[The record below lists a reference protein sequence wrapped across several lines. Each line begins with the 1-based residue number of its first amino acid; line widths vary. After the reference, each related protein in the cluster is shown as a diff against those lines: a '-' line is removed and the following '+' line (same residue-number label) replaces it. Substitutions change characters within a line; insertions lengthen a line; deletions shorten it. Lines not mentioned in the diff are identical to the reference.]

1 MSAKQVL
8 FNEDARKALKRGVD
22 ALANTVKITLGPKG
36 RNVVIDKGFGAP
48 TITND
53 GVTIAKEI
61 ELSDRAENM
70 GAEIIKEVATKTN
83 DVAGDGTTTA
93 TLLAQAI
100 ITEGL
105 KAISAGVNPMALK
118 RGLDQATESVI
129 KKLGEL
135 AIPISGNKKEEIA
148 QVATISAKDSVIGEK
163 IAEIIRKVGKDGVVT
178 VEESQTFGIDYDIV
192 EGLQFDRGY
201 VSHYMVTNAERMEA
215 VYDDATLLVID
226 KKISSVQEI
235 LPLLEKLAKTGKK
248 ELVIIAEDVEG
259 EALATLIVNKIRGS
273 FHALA
278 IKAPGFGDRRKEL
291 LQDVAVVTGATVITE
306 EVGLKLENTELEHLG
321 TARKVIATKDH
332 TTIVGGKGSK
342 SEIEK
347 RTQQLRTQIEKTDS
361 SYDKKNLEERL
372 AKLSGGVAVLR
383 VGAATEVEQ
392 KEKQH
397 RIEDAIAA
405 TKAAIEEGIV
415 PGGGVALIRTLSV
428 LDSLINKMT
437 KDEID
442 RDQLIGVEILRSALV
457 LPLWQIAENAGVSG
471 SVVVDTVKKQKGNM
485 GYNAA
490 TDTYEDLVKA
500 GIVDPKKVT
509 RSVLQNAVSAA
520 SMLLTTEA
528 IVTEIPEKKPPMP
541 EGGMGHG
548 GHMDY

>member
-1 MSAKQVL
+1 MAAKKVL

-22 ALANTVKITLGPKG
+22 ALANTVKVTLGPKG
-36 RNVVIDKGFGAP
+36 RNVVLDKGFGAP

-61 ELSDRAENM
+61 ELEDKAENM
-70 GAEIIKEVATKTN
+70 GAEIVKEVATKTN

-105 KAISAGVNPMALK
+105 KSISAGSNPMALK
-118 RGLDQATESVI
+118 RGLDQAMEAVI
-129 KKLGEL
+129 KKLGDL

-148 QVATISAKDSVIGEK
+148 QVATISAKDVLIGQK
-163 IAEIIRKVGKDGVVT
+163 IAEVIHKVGKDGVVT
-178 VEESQTFGIDYDIV
+178 VEESQAFGIDYEIV

-215 VYDDATLLVID
+215 VYEDPAILVVD
-226 KKISSVQEI
+226 KKVSSVQEI
-235 LPLLEKLAKTGKK
+235 LPLLEKLAKSGRK
-248 ELVIIAEDVEG
+248 ELVIIAEDVDG
-259 EALATLIVNKIRGS
+259 EALPTLIVNKLRGS

-278 IKAPGFGDRRKEL
+278 IKAPGFGDRRKDM
-291 LQDVAVVTGATVITE
+291 LQDIAIVTGATVIAE
-306 EVGLKLENTELEHLG
+306 EVGLKLENVEVEHLG
-321 TARKVIATKDH
+321 TARKVIASKDH
-332 TTIVGGKGSK
+332 TTIVGGKGPK
-342 SEIEK
+342 AQIE
-347 RTQQLRTQIEKTDS
+347 RRMQQLRTQIEKTES

-415 PGGGVALIRTLSV
+415 PGGGVALVRTLPT
-428 LDSLINKMT
+428 LDTLITKMT
-437 KDEID
+437 KDGVD

-457 LPLWQIAENAGVSG
+457 LPVWQIAENAGISG
-471 SVVVDTVKKQKGNM
+471 SVVVDTVRKQKGNM

-528 IVTEIPEKKPPMP
+528 LVTEIPEKKQPMP